1 MKITNRVWGLVALLV
16 LLSPLAAFAQKSARA
31 QGPFHDVQIVV
42 KDLATG
48 QEIGSVQPGGSVTL
62 TEGQKVRLILT
73 AYHPGQG
80 KGPYYPETVFTE
92 TEPGRGWVRVTRTSQ
107 ENSSATVEIVRPGNN
122 NRNMTEAL
130 NYRITE
136 NVGIPNDLRQGSI
149 LIRVEP
155 LSASSGTGTYY
166 PGNGTATGNYTAQD
180 LTNMLYRGILLRDMD
195 SSGQPYVDRIAR
207 GGYPELVKVAEEMA
221 RSEESRVRVY
231 ENGVSREQRLLTLYQ
246 TLLGLSQSQ
255 IDQNQWRTDLSRLAA
270 GRIDQIV
277 SDMVRSQRFQDA
289 HDLSWDRTAIRY

>member
-1 MKITNRVWGLVALLV
+1 MKTTNRVWGLVALLV

-48 QEIGSVQPGGSVTL
+48 QEIGVVRPGGSVTL

-73 AYHPGQG
+73 AVHPGQG
-80 KGPYYPETVFTE
+80 QGPYYPETVFTE

-122 NRNMTEAL
+122 NRNTTEAL

-136 NVGIPNDLRQGSI
+136 TAGIPNDLRQGSI

-155 LSASSGTGTYY
+155 LSALGSVPPVTSGSS
-166 PGNGTATGNYTAQD
+166 ATAQD
-180 LTNMLYRGILLRDMD
+180 LTNLLYRAILLRDMD
-195 SSGQPYVDRIAR
+195 PSGQPYVDRIAR
-207 GGYPELVKVAEEMA
+207 YGYPELVKVADEMA

-231 ENGVSREQRLLTLYQ
+231 ERTSQEQRLLALYQ
-246 TLLGLSQSQ
+246 NLLGLNSSQV
-255 IDQNQWRTDLSRLAA
+255 DQNQWRTDLSRLSA
-270 GRIDQIV
+270 GRIAEV
-277 SDMVRSQRFQDA
+277 VADMVRSERFQDY
-289 HDLSWDRTAIRY
+289 HNLSNERTAIRY

>member
-1 MKITNRVWGLVALLV
+1 MRTTNRVWGLVALLV

-42 KDLATG
+42 KDLSTG
-48 QEIGSVQPGGSVTL
+48 QEIGSVRPGGSITL

-80 KGPYYPETVFTE
+80 KGAYYPETVFTE

-122 NRNMTEAL
+122 NRNMTETL

-155 LSASSGTGTYY
+155 LSASPGSGTYY
-166 PGNGTATGNYTAQD
+166 PGTSGNSTAQD
-180 LTNMLYRGILLRDMD
+180 LTNMLYRAILLRDMD
-195 SSGQPYVDRIAR
+195 PSGQPYVDRIAR
-207 GGYPELVKVAEEMA
+207 GGYPELVKVADEMA

-231 ENGVSREQRLLTLYQ
+231 EKGVSREQRLLTLYQ
-246 TLLGLSQSQ
+246 GLLGVNQSQ

-270 GRIDQIV
+270 GRIAEIV

-289 HDLSWDRTAIRY
+289 HDLNWDRTAIRY

>member
-1 MKITNRVWGLVALLV
+1 MRTTNRVWGLVALLV

-42 KDLATG
+42 KDLSTG
-48 QEIGSVQPGGSVTL
+48 QEIGSVRPGGSVTL

-80 KGPYYPETVFTE
+80 KGAYYPETVFTE

-122 NRNMTEAL
+122 NRNMTETL

-136 NVGIPNDLRQGSI
+136 TAGIPNDLRQGSI

-155 LSASSGTGTYY
+155 LSAMGSVPPVTSGSS
-166 PGNGTATGNYTAQD
+166 ATAQD
-180 LTNMLYRGILLRDMD
+180 LTNLLYRAILLRDMD
-195 SSGQPYVDRIAR
+195 PSGQPYVDRIAR
-207 GGYPELVKVAEEMA
+207 GGYPELVKVADEMA

-246 TLLGLSQSQ
+246 GLLGLNQSQ
-255 IDQNQWRTDLSRLAA
+255 IDQSQWRTDLSRLAA
-270 GRIDQIV
+270 GRIAEIV

-289 HDLSWDRTAIRY
+289 HDLNWDRTAIRY

>member
-1 MKITNRVWGLVALLV
+1 MRTTNRVWGLLALLV

-48 QEIGSVQPGGSVTL
+48 QEIGVVRPGGSVTL

-73 AYHPGQG
+73 AVHPGQG

-122 NRNMTEAL
+122 NRNTTETL

-136 NVGIPNDLRQGSI
+136 TAGIPNDLRQGSI

-155 LSASSGTGTYY
+155 LAVGSV
-166 PGNGTATGNYTAQD
+166 PPPVTGNYTAQD
-180 LTNMLYRGILLRDMD
+180 LTNMLYRSILLRDMD
-195 SSGQPYVDRIAR
+195 PSGQPYVDRIAR
-207 GGYPELVKVAEEMA
+207 GGYPELVKVADEMA

-246 TLLGLSQSQ
+246 GLLGLNQSQ
-255 IDQNQWRTDLSRLAA
+255 IDQSQWRTDLSRLAA
-270 GRIDQIV
+270 GRIAEIV
-277 SDMVRSQRFQDA
+277 SDMVRSERFQDA